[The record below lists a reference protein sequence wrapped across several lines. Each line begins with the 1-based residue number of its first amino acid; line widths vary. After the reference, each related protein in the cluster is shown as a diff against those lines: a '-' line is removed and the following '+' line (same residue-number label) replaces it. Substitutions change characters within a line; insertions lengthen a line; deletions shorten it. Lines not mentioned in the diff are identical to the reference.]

1 MSSLLNVALPI
12 KEDLPAGADPY
23 EEFDFVPYF
32 QEVKSEEELRN
43 TWRVFTKV
51 KDVLDNGRRLEN
63 ARQVCFPFPSI
74 VGLCSDDASCKLVG
88 DYGFVKGTRLKKL
101 VEMHLSYPN
110 WNSTN

>member
-1 MSSLLNVALPI
+1 MSSLFNVTLPI

-63 ARQVCFPFPSI
+63 ASWRLWFRERNKAQEAGV
-74 VGLCSDDASCKLVG
+74 DASQLSELEQYELNIYSV
-88 DYGFVKGTRLKKL
+88 LK
-101 VEMHLSYPN
+101 V
-110 WNSTN
+110 